1 MKKNAT
7 LALTMTLLQP
17 ALTLTMLLIQ
27 IDGVKPAQNLKLNA
41 QNAIT
46 KKDVLSANSNLET
59 TLVIYGQLP
68 ELEKD
73 MESAIKWTAP

>member
-46 KKDVLSANSNLET
+46 KKDVLSVNSNLET
-59 TLVIYGQLP
+59 TLVTYGQLP

-73 MESAIKWTAP
+73 MESVTKWTAL